1 MNKKRRKELRNIY
14 EYIKGEQYVKEIQK
28 EPSISWFEYI
38 ELKSKQVGYLD
49 TVSEYPNIQT
59 ITTSL
64 LINLFEIFF

>member
-28 EPSISWFEYI
+28 EPSVSWLEYV

-49 TVSEYPNIQT
+49 TISEYPNNYNFT
-59 ITTSL
+59 FNKS
-64 LINLFEIFF
+64 F